1 MAASTCVASDNAIAR
16 MCACIDDIPNAR
28 KCTMFYRCE
37 KTKLAYGTKVYVKSS
52 TVLELQTIH
61 DQSTPDNWND
71 HFELVSS
78 SNNELCSSWCI
89 RLRDFAT
96 IDYEIISG
104 YSIAVA
110 LVDSF
115 GSQTIGTV
123 NILIRDI
130 NEKPTIVDNNVRD
143 VLENSE
149 PDDMIASEIA
159 RTDEDGDNTECIVL
173 NGNDISGLPALKW
186 QAHNYP
192 VTQWGSICIF
202 AVNTK
207 AIFDYEILAKFSF
220 KGPSSRSI
228 YNISWFST

>member
-1 MAASTCVASDNAIAR
+1 MAASTCVASDNAVAR

-61 DQSTPDNWND
+61 DQSTPDIWND

-143 VLENSE
+143 VLENPE
-149 PDDMIASEIA
+149 IGDMIASEIA
-159 RTDEDGDNTECIVL
+159 KN
-173 NGNDISGLPALKW
+173 
-186 QAHNYP
+186 
-192 VTQWGSICIF
+192 
-202 AVNTK
+202 
-207 AIFDYEILAKFSF
+207 
-220 KGPSSRSI
+220 
-228 YNISWFST
+228 